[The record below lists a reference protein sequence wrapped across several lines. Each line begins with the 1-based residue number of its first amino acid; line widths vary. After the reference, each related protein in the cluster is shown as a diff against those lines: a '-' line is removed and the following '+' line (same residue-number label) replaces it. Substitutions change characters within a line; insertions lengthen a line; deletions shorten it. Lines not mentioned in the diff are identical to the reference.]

1 MNRGHHHLEFMKF
14 CWLGPTL
21 ASVMKQRKIKPPFLL
36 SLLAMPHFPV
46 LEAGI
51 LSVVKRE
58 SVIYVTAV

>member
-1 MNRGHHHLEFMKF
+1 
-14 CWLGPTL
+14 
-21 ASVMKQRKIKPPFLL
+21 MKQRKIKPPFLL